1 MIREARDQSTG
12 MVGQAQQQ
20 KQAILGELG
29 QERDLLQKKIAEL
42 RSFERDYRARLKSYL
57 ESQLHDLESAGG
69 DQSGRPEASDGRP
82 GATRDEQGDA
92 QEG

>member
-1 MIREARDQSTG
+1 

-20 KQAILGELG
+20 KQAILAELG

-42 RSFERDYRARLKSYL
+42 RSFERNYRARLKSYL
-57 ESQLHDLESAGG
+57 ESQLQDLESAGG
-69 DQSGRPEASDGRP
+69 DQSGRPEASER
-82 GATRDEQGDA
+82 ATQDEQSDA